1 MESLMKLTREW
12 ATPLTIGA
20 FALMG
25 ATGVAMFF
33 HVNTGLQKGIHEWA
47 GWLMVAAVACHV
59 AVNWSAF
66 RRHLHWP
73 GKGAALTGALLA
85 FTVLSFAP
93 LGESGGNEG
102 SPPAM
107 AMRALTQA
115 PLKEVAP
122 LFHKSP
128 EEALKALAAAGIELK
143 DADDTLALA
152 THGDRGAVG
161 KALTAL
167 AREYPA
173 P

>member
-1 MESLMKLTREW
+1 MKLSRDW

-20 FALMG
+20 FALMA
-25 ATGVAMFF
+25 ATGVTMFF
-33 HVNTGLQKGIHEWA
+33 HVNTDLQKEIHEWA
-47 GWLMVAAVACHV
+47 GWFMVAAVACHV

-66 RRHLHWP
+66 RRHLQWP
-73 GKGAALTGALLA
+73 SKGVALTGALVA

-93 LGESGGNEG
+93 LGGSGSNEG
-102 SPPAM
+102 SPPAV
-107 AMRALTQA
+107 AIRALTQA

-128 EEALKALAAAGIELK
+128 EEALKALTAAGIELK

-152 THGDRGAVG
+152 THGDHGAVG

-167 AREYPA
+167 AREYQEP
-173 P
+173 